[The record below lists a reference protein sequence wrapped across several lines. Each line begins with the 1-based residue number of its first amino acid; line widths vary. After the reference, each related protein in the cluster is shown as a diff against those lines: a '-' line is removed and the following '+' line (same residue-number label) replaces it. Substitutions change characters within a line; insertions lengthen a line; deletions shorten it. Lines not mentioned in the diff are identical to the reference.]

1 MLCAVGAKHNFRR
14 MKGYRCLCFGLKGQ
28 SMSALGNALTVP
40 HKCSAESAEFRG
52 AIVLGR
58 CESWGALVFP
68 LEAVAIFAETET
80 VHAMTA

>member
-1 MLCAVGAKHNFRR
+1 MDAGKIAISGFTPTARLFRVCPLSPS
-14 MKGYRCLCFGLKGQ
+14 G
-28 SMSALGNALTVP
+28 LTVP

-52 AIVLGR
+52 AIAVGR
-58 CESWGALVFP
+58 CESWGALAFP

>member
-1 MLCAVGAKHNFRR
+1 MTGFEVVHFAT
-14 MKGYRCLCFGLKGQ
+14 YRGTESPLPQFG
-28 SMSALGNALTVP
+28 LTVP